1 MAVHEES
8 KQFTRYVCV
17 LASGSKDEFKPLW
30 ETSKALHG
38 HYRRPSVSIRFY
50 IHNIWTLA
58 FHWPT
63 VHVSM
68 WVCQPVEVEIGCSHN
83 KHSCPVKVQKYE
95 GSSRE
100 IQSHMIGGGAM
111 IGDLVCIISRSADHL
126 KWVKLLEMHSQSAIT
141 LHLLCVRHLSVCI
154 WQGSLFIKWHV
165 NRLASDKKDAIS
177 CSFHCLVSSKYCS
190 DLFCVPSSGIAA
202 KLASALSVL
211 WQVSSAL
218 RHCLV
223 VGVLDGR

>member
-1 MAVHEES
+1 MSNFTNSQLSLSLMMCLFFLSQAAIRKELNEFKSKEMAVHEES

-63 VHVSM
+63 VHVSI
-68 WVCQPVEVEIGCSHN
+68 WVCQPVEVEIDRSHN
-83 KHSCPVKVQKYE
+83 KHSYPVKVQKYE

-100 IQSHMIGGGAM
+100 IQSH
-111 IGDLVCIISRSADHL
+111 DRWWCHDRWSCVYHQSFCRS
-126 KWVKLLEMHSQSAIT
+126 
-141 LHLLCVRHLSVCI
+141 
-154 WQGSLFIKWHV
+154 
-165 NRLASDKKDAIS
+165 
-177 CSFHCLVSSKYCS
+177 
-190 DLFCVPSSGIAA
+190 P
-202 KLASALSVL
+202 
-211 WQVSSAL
+211 
-218 RHCLV
+218 
-223 VGVLDGR
+223 